1 MKKVSNFK
9 VYFILSVFVMFGLG
23 ICSGTW
29 LWWASRM
36 NMMVA
41 LLIAAYK
48 EECKTNK
55 E

>member
-9 VYFILSVFVMFGLG
+9 VYFILSVVVMFCLG
-23 ICSGTW
+23 ISTGTW
-29 LWWASRM
+29 LWWVSRM

-41 LLIAAYK
+41 LLIAAYR
-48 EECKTNK
+48 EDCKTNK